1 MDIKAVFQIS
11 FFLFLG
17 LLLGCTSPKVMTTV
31 VDNAQAPL
39 QQQDS
44 NTEYLI
50 GAGDVLDIFVWRN
63 PELSVTVPVRP
74 DGNISV
80 PLVEDMVAAGKSPTS
95 LARDIEQQFKHY
107 IRDPVVTV
115 IVTQFVG
122 SYERQ
127 IRVLGAASQPQSLPY
142 RTGMTV
148 LDVMIA
154 VGGLGEFAA
163 GNKAKIIRKI
173 NGQLTELRVN
183 LEDLILDGDI
193 ESNIEMS
200 PGDILLI
207 PESWF

>member
-1 MDIKAVFQIS
+1 
-11 FFLFLG
+11 
-17 LLLGCTSPKVMTTV
+17 MTTV

>member
-1 MDIKAVFQIS
+1 MMDTKVVFQV
-11 FFLFLG
+11 LFYLVLAG
-17 LLLGCTSPKVMTTV
+17 MLGCTSTQQGVTTIES
-31 VDNAQAPL
+31 AQQSHA
-39 QQQDS
+39 DS
-44 NTEYLI
+44 EYLI
-50 GAGDVLDIFVWRN
+50 GAGDTLNIFVWRN
-63 PELSVTVPVRP
+63 PELTVTVPVRP

-80 PLVEDMVAAGKSPTS
+80 PLVEDMVAAGKTPTK
-95 LARDIEQQFKHY
+95 LARDIENQFKHY

-127 IRVLGAASQPQSLPY
+127 IRVLGAAAEPQSLPY
-142 RTGMTV
+142 RAGMTL
-148 LDVMIA
+148 LDVMIS

-163 GNKAKIIRKI
+163 GNKAKVIRKNDGELI
-173 NGQLTELRVN
+173 ELRVR

-193 ESNIEMS
+193 GSNIDMK